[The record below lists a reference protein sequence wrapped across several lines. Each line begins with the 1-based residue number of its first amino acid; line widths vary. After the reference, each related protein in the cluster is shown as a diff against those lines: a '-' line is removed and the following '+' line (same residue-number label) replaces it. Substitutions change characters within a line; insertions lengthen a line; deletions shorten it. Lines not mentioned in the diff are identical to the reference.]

1 MRQNGRVP
9 HPIPYQGSK
18 RFLAN
23 AILGYLPQQIERLVE
38 PFAGSAAIS
47 LAVAS
52 RQMAASF
59 WLNDAH
65 EPLAAL
71 WKRIL
76 NNPDMLAAEYAKLW
90 HDQAGN
96 ERAFFDVVRSQFNA
110 NQEPRHFLYLL
121 ARCVKAAIR
130 YNSDGQ
136 FNNTPD
142 NRRLGAKPDEMKRRV
157 KGAAALLAGQT
168 VVTSTD
174 YRQVIRECHDGDVI
188 YMDPPYQG
196 VCATRDH
203 RYLPKVDHNEFYD
216 ELSLLVKRRVM
227 FAVSYD
233 GRCGDKHYGKPIPR
247 SIGLTHLELFAGRS
261 TQATLLGRAD
271 MTFESLYLSPALAG
285 INKKKD
291 NAGRMRQ
298 LAFA

>member
-1 MRQNGRVP
+1 MRQTGRVP

-18 RFLAN
+18 RFLAG
-23 AILGYLPQQIERLVE
+23 AILEQLPQRFDRLVE

-47 LAVAS
+47 LAVATCG
-52 RQMAASF
+52 MANRF

-65 EPLAAL
+65 KPLADL
-71 WKRIL
+71 WDRIL
-76 NNPDMLAAEYAKLW
+76 LDPAALSTEYADLW
-90 HDQAGN
+90 HEQSGN
-96 ERAFFDVVRSQFNA
+96 ERKFFDQVRSKFNA
-110 NQEPRHFLYLL
+110 SQEPRHFLYLL

-142 NRRLGAKPDEMKRRV
+142 NRRLGAKPSEMKARIF
-157 KGAAALLAGQT
+157 GASSLLSGKT
-168 VVTSTD
+168 EVTATD
-174 YRQVIRECHDGDVI
+174 YRDVLGKCDEGDVI

-203 RYLPKVDHNEFYD
+203 RYLPKVDHEVFYD
-216 ELSLLVKRRVM
+216 ELATLVKRQAK

-247 SIGLTHLELFAGRS
+247 SIGLDHIELFAGRS
-261 TQATLLGRAD
+261 TQATLLGRSD
-271 MTFESLYLSPALAG
+271 VTYESLYLSPALVSARM
-285 INKKKD
+285 KRD
-291 NAGRMRQ
+291 NPVRTRQ